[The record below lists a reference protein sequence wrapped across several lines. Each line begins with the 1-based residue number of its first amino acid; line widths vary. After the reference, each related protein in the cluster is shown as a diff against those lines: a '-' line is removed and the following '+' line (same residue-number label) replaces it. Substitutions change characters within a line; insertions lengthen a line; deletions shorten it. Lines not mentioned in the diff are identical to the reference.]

1 MTQIL
6 TDLSRPALVRAIQ
19 QNLYDVGWELRKDWK
34 QAVFYNDK
42 KIRRWWSPIPIAFI
56 FNAAFSLQPPD
67 GDETELIHD
76 TIAFFQSRAR
86 DGFDWWLFPGLETR
100 DWARQLEAHGLTL
113 ESDPPGMALD
123 LSTLPQAIPLP
134 AGIAIKIVTDAEM
147 MKTWNATFVQGYG
160 LPPDWEAVC
169 QEMMLAALIPS
180 MTSYLAFVEDQPVAV
195 STLFLD
201 AGVAGIYNVAT
212 LPAWRGKGIGGAM
225 SLFPLL
231 DARKRGFRAGI
242 LQSSEMGYQVYQRMG
257 FKELCRLDHYHW
269 QAKA

>member
-1 MTQIL
+1 
-6 TDLSRPALVRAIQ
+6 
-19 QNLYDVGWELRKDWK
+19 
-34 QAVFYNDK
+34 
-42 KIRRWWSPIPIAFI
+42 
-56 FNAAFSLQPPD
+56 
-67 GDETELIHD
+67 
-76 TIAFFQSRAR
+76 
-86 DGFDWWLFPGLETR
+86 
-100 DWARQLEAHGLTL
+100 
-113 ESDPPGMALD
+113 
-123 LSTLPQAIPLP
+123 
-134 AGIAIKIVTDAEM
+134 
-147 MKTWNATFVQGYG
+147 
-160 LPPDWEAVC
+160 
-169 QEMMLAALIPS
+169 MLAALIPS

-231 DARKRGFRAGI
+231 DARKQGFRAGI